1 MTEFMCKRC
10 FDSHSSRSPGG
21 RVSRL
26 LPFLPSPHLLLPL
39 ATILTLF
46 SLSAPLSS
54 DLFLKCACVCVC
66 GWVLHCHETLL
77 ALHAKQPAL
86 HLWPTLAQSVYFLW
100 EWGMQTCR
108 WRREARCLHRNTLN
122 CTTSHQH
129 THTNICRSFIRTF
142 LFVCIPRVTYSAG
155 WHSDRC
161 LSVCVWA
168 LQTHTK
174 SAKKTYMFTQ
184 KWSKCSVYMQSCVQ
198 HA

>member
-1 MTEFMCKRC
+1 MFWQ
-10 FDSHSSRSPGG
+10 P
-21 RVSRL
+21 
-26 LPFLPSPHLLLPL
+26 
-39 ATILTLF
+39 LF
-46 SLSAPLSS
+46 SLPGRSCKPSPAISPLPPPASATCYYFNSVFSLSTS
-54 DLFLKCACVCVC
+54 VLWFVSQVCVCVC
-66 GWVLHCHETLL
+66 GWVLHCHEMLL

-129 THTNICRSFIRTF
+129 THTHTNICRSFIRTF

-168 LQTHTK
+168 LQTQTAK

-184 KWSKCSVYMQSCVQ
+184 KWSKCSMYMQSCVQ

>member
-39 ATILTLF
+39 ATILTVF
-46 SLSAPLSS
+46 SLSTSVLWFVSQV
-54 DLFLKCACVCVC
+54 CVCVC
-66 GWVLHCHETLL
+66 GWVLHCHEMLL

-168 LQTHTK
+168 LQTQTAK